1 MNRAPCRKCPRPLVM
16 LSLAGFLL
24 VLGAC
29 SPAPD
34 PAGEIAEVAPTLTAT
49 PAQFRPTVTPLPP
62 PTELPLVTPPTAT
75 VIPTITP
82 TPTRDPNVL
91 TVLMEPN
98 LGDLET
104 LVRLEG
110 LGFEPESEVE
120 LFWTEPDEKPSGAPD
135 ATVETDE
142 AGTFKATLTVPAVW
156 PGGTPE
162 ERDLLELRAVG
173 DEGRS
178 AWATYTYVV
187 PFTGFV
193 APASTYTNTVYGY
206 SVDLPPGWVA
216 QDADAANVL
225 FGPEGETAASFIR
238 VISEAD
244 VGAAIATVMD
254 EVAAGASYDI
264 EDSKLGAEEGKR
276 VTVTDSGQVYWFL
289 GQGGRTYALHFV
301 ADDATVAEFTYTT
314 FRFSG

>member
-1 MNRAPCRKCPRPLVM
+1 MPLM

-29 SPAPD
+29 GPAPD
-34 PAGEIAEVAPTLTAT
+34 PAGETAELTPTLTVT
-49 PAQFRPTVTPLPP
+49 PAPFNPTVTPLPP
-62 PTELPLVTPPTAT
+62 PTELPPVTPPTAT
-75 VIPTITP
+75 VVPTITP

-104 LVRLEG
+104 VVRLEG
-110 LGFEPESEVE
+110 AGFEPESEVE
-120 LFWTEPDEKPSGAPD
+120 LYWMEPDETPSGAPD

-142 AGTFKATLTVPAVW
+142 AGVFAATLTVPSVW

-173 DEGRS
+173 QEGRS
-178 AWATYTYVV
+178 AWATYTYVEL
-187 PFTGFV
+187 FTGFV
-193 APASTYTNTVYGY
+193 APASTYANAVYGY

-238 VISEAD
+238 VIAEAD
-244 VGAAIATVMD
+244 VDAAIATVMG
-254 EVAAGASYDI
+254 EVAAGASYDV
-264 EDSKLGAEEGKR
+264 EDSKLGAEDGKR
-276 VTVTDSGQVYWFL
+276 VTVSDSGQVYWFL
-289 GQGGRTYALHFV
+289 GQGGQTYALHFV
-301 ADDATVAEFTYTT
+301 AEDATVAEFTYTT
-314 FRFSG
+314 FRFSS